1 MTYSMARPLDFVKQE
16 HQGRNMIAVEGAG
29 VKATGLTLSAVADNL
44 GGRPDRLPF
53 GDARR

>member
-1 MTYSMARPLDFVKQE
+1 MARPLDFVKQE